1 MPIYEYACEKCE
13 LEFEVD
19 QRITED
25 PVKTCPECRSRR
37 VKRLISKTSFL
48 LKGGG
53 WHSDLYSSPGEKD
66 KAEKSGDS
74 GEKSV
79 GSDAKPDSKP
89 DSKSDSKPSKSD
101 SAPKSGSRS
110 DSKKTG
116 SKGAK
121 AVA

>member
-1 MPIYEYACEKCE
+1 MPIYEYACDKCG

-53 WHSDLYSSPGEKD
+53 WHSDLYSAPGSKD
-66 KAEKSGDS
+66 K
-74 GEKSV
+74 GEKSESGGDKSD
-79 GSDAKPDSKP
+79 GSDSKPDSKS

-101 SAPKSGSRS
+101 SASKSGSKS
-110 DSKKTG
+110 DSKKSG
-116 SKGAK
+116 GKGAK